1 MDTKPLGARPAR
13 RSPRLPNPTDPP
25 PQGRREE
32 LKQVK
37 RRGKMDRS
45 KGEDELVNQLK
56 HLEVSRSLASGTGL
70 VYSKEF
76 THHSCLWDP
85 SHPECP
91 ERVTSIMSELEG
103 RGLLP
108 RCLAL
113 EPREA
118 TEEELLLIH
127 KKEYVDLMRST
138 QMMSKEELQTLS
150 ENYDSVYIHP
160 ESFRVAS
167 LAVGSLL
174 QLVDK
179 VMTSELRNGFS
190 VARPPGHHAQYD
202 QCNGYC
208 LFNNV
213 AIATRYAQRRHRVSR
228 VLVVDWDVHHGQGIQ
243 YAFQEDPS
251 VMYFSVHRY
260 EQGGFW
266 PHLQDSDSLAAGSGP
281 GLGYTINLP
290 WNKTGMSDADYIAA
304 FQQLLLPVAYQFQ
317 PQLVVVAA
325 GFDCVLGD
333 PKGEM
338 STTPQCFSVL
348 THMLMGLAEGRI
360 ILALEGGY
368 NLQSTAEGA
377 AACLSSLLGDPCPP
391 LSSSAP
397 SLSALKSISE
407 TISVHYP
414 YWSRL
419 QVLEG
424 GPLANDE
431 VIRHTAN
438 EQQVGKTSPSPPGVM
453 TTGLAYDERMMDH
466 LNLWDS
472 HHPEQPQR
480 ISKIFS
486 KHIDLGLVDRCQRI
500 PARLAT
506 EEELAM
512 CHSEDHI
519 EQMKKTAGM
528 KPRELHRLASD
539 YNSVF
544 LNQQSY
550 SAALLAAGAA
560 CNAARSILTGEVCN
574 AVAIVRPPGHHAEKE
589 SACGFCL
596 FNTAAVTARYAQSI
610 THNAP
615 LRVLI
620 LDWDVHHGNGTQHM
634 FQEDD
639 SVLYISLHR
648 YDNGTFFPSSEDA
661 DCDRVGVGQ
670 GAGFNVNIPWSG
682 GRMGDS
688 DYLAAFHHIVLPIAT
703 EFNPGLVVVSAGFD
717 AARGDPL
724 GGYHVTPEGYA
735 HLTHLLCSLAGGKV
749 LIILEGGYNL
759 TSISVS
765 MAMCTSVLLGD
776 PPPPLATPLPPPH
789 LSAVATITKVL
800 RCHAPYWAALR
811 INIPESLRESLP
823 SPKHRGK
830 RSSKGRGRKSDTLS
844 TPAASPAGLERNYKE
859 DSGLDQLTQ
868 GLATLDINQAT
879 ATNEMPVTPGVDR
892 ARQKVVPQ
900 KSLSEEEVKMQPHR
914 VTAEDSQSAA
924 SRVEDSQLEAAVGVP
939 GAMSEEEGACGWSKS
954 SVNLEL
960 CCGDEG
966 GGSLY
971 VVDPLSWCPHLD
983 SVKPLP
989 PSGVNVR
996 LPCQDCGSEAENWTC
1011 LTCYQVF
1018 CGRYVN
1024 EHMVVHGA
1032 VAQHP
1037 IVLSFSDLSVWCYH
1051 CEAYLHNKVLFE
1063 AKNSAHCCKFGEEI
1077 IPWS

>member
-1 MDTKPLGARPAR
+1 
-13 RSPRLPNPTDPP
+13 
-25 PQGRREE
+25 
-32 LKQVK
+32 
-37 RRGKMDRS
+37 
-45 KGEDELVNQLK
+45 
-56 HLEVSRSLASGTGL
+56 
-70 VYSKEF
+70 
-76 THHSCLWDP
+76 
-85 SHPECP
+85 
-91 ERVTSIMSELEG
+91 
-103 RGLLP
+103 
-108 RCLAL
+108 
-113 EPREA
+113 
-118 TEEELLLIH
+118 
-127 KKEYVDLMRST
+127 
-138 QMMSKEELQTLS
+138 
-150 ENYDSVYIHP
+150 
-160 ESFRVAS
+160 
-167 LAVGSLL
+167 
-174 QLVDK
+174 
-179 VMTSELRNGFS
+179 
-190 VARPPGHHAQYD
+190 
-202 QCNGYC
+202 
-208 LFNNV
+208 
-213 AIATRYAQRRHRVSR
+213 
-228 VLVVDWDVHHGQGIQ
+228 
-243 YAFQEDPS
+243 
-251 VMYFSVHRY
+251 
-260 EQGGFW
+260 
-266 PHLQDSDSLAAGSGP
+266 
-281 GLGYTINLP
+281 
-290 WNKTGMSDADYIAA
+290 
-304 FQQLLLPVAYQFQ
+304 
-317 PQLVVVAA
+317 
-325 GFDCVLGD
+325 
-333 PKGEM
+333 
-338 STTPQCFSVL
+338 
-348 THMLMGLAEGRI
+348 
-360 ILALEGGY
+360 
-368 NLQSTAEGA
+368 
-377 AACLSSLLGDPCPP
+377 
-391 LSSSAP
+391 
-397 SLSALKSISE
+397 
-407 TISVHYP
+407 
-414 YWSRL
+414 
-419 QVLEG
+419 
-424 GPLANDE
+424 
-431 VIRHTAN
+431 
-438 EQQVGKTSPSPPGVM
+438 
-453 TTGLAYDERMMDH
+453 
-466 LNLWDS
+466 
-472 HHPEQPQR
+472 
-480 ISKIFS
+480 
-486 KHIDLGLVDRCQRI
+486 
-500 PARLAT
+500 
-506 EEELAM
+506 
-512 CHSEDHI
+512 
-519 EQMKKTAGM
+519 MKKTAGM

-749 LIILEGGYNL
+749 LIILE
-759 TSISVS
+759 
-765 MAMCTSVLLGD
+765 
-776 PPPPLATPLPPPH
+776 
-789 LSAVATITKVL
+789 
-800 RCHAPYWAALR
+800 
-811 INIPESLRESLP
+811 
-823 SPKHRGK
+823 
-830 RSSKGRGRKSDTLS
+830 
-844 TPAASPAGLERNYKE
+844 E

-960 CCGDEG
+960 CC
-966 GGSLY
+966 
-971 VVDPLSWCPHLD
+971 
-983 SVKPLP
+983 
-989 PSGVNVR
+989 VNVR

-1051 CEAYLHNKVLFE
+1051 CEAYLHNKVGGSPGQDCHNPGPLPQERPTVLEEPKTEELVRPLIRMGNYFVE
-1063 AKNSAHCCKFGEEI
+1063 AMELRKVNGI
-1077 IPWS
+1077 